1 MSQTRSL
8 IQYKRRHTS
17 ALRSAILA
25 ATVFCG
31 LALAQ
36 TTTPLVTIQDTLFMA
51 DGARFNGTLTIRWS
65 TFDTT
70 NGTIVQQS
78 RTVSVTNGN
87 LQVLLAANAGAPSPA
102 NSYSVA
108 YQSDGREQFGESW
121 TVPQVTRSLK
131 VAEVRT
137 GTYSSSTAT
146 GSVGN
151 QTPIAQSAVVGLL
164 TELAQR
170 PTKGPGFGVGSVAV
184 INQSGQ
190 IETAAGNI
198 GDCVYVD
205 GTAGACGGPSPQFFD
220 AEIPGGVVDG
230 VNQTFTLANPPS
242 GTSLMLFRNGMYMKA
257 GFDYNLTSTIVQFVS
272 GAIPQPEDTLVAS
285 YRIDSSAG
293 NVGNIVTE
301 GTNRRTLLAQVLCS
315 SAGRSSN
322 RDAWGSLGTCEIPAG
337 ALNPGDRIEV
347 RYNYSHT
354 GTTVGFDAQVL
365 WGTNAILLR
374 HGNAQ
379 DAALVGHSDAS
390 IATTGAQITTESW
403 GTVLPFLPAIVS
415 VNPQS
420 GVKIDI
426 LGKMDSEGPD
436 TLALTNLTVLRYPGN

>member
-1 MSQTRSL
+1 MNQTRSL
-8 IQYKRRHTS
+8 LQYKRRHTS

-25 ATVFCG
+25 VTVFCG

-36 TTTPLVTIQDTLFMA
+36 TTIPLVTIQDTLFTA

-87 LQVLLAANAGAPSPA
+87 LQVQLAANAGAPSPA
-102 NSYSVA
+102 NFYAVA
-108 YQSDGREQFGESW
+108 YQSSGKEQFGESW
-121 TVPQVTRSLK
+121 TVPQASRALK

-137 GTYSSSTAT
+137 GTYSTSTPNGT
-146 GSVGN
+146 VGN

-190 IETAAGNI
+190 IETAVGNI

-205 GTAGACGGPSPQFFD
+205 GTAGACGGPTPQFFD
-220 AEIPGGVVDG
+220 AETPGGVVDG

-257 GFDYNLTSTIVQFVS
+257 GFDYTVNLTIIEFVS
-272 GAIPQPEDTLVAS
+272 GATPQPQDTLVAS
-285 YRIDSSAG
+285 YRIDPSAG

-315 SAGRSSN
+315 SAGGSSN
-322 RDAWGSLGTCEIPAG
+322 RNTWASLGACEIPAG

-347 RYNYSHT
+347 RYNYTHT

-365 WGTNAILLR
+365 WGTNGILLR
-374 HGNAQ
+374 HGNSQ
-379 DAALVGHSDAS
+379 DAALVGHSEAS
-390 IATTGAQITTESW
+390 IATAGTQITTESW
-403 GTVLPFLPAIVS
+403 GTVLPFLPAIAS
-415 VNPQS
+415 VNAQS

-426 LGKMDSEGPD
+426 LGKMDAEG
-436 TLALTNLTVLRYPGN
+436 TEALALTNFTVLRYPGN